1 VGSDRN
7 DNQDHSKY
15 PQPDHD
21 GYKDAVANLSTEA
34 DLQKCVQGDGEH
46 ENSTHRITDL
56 KPNSLQET
64 SRILGMN
71 GVLVDPSQT
80 DNESQPLNEIS
91 EGEIVH
97 ENDILIVSN
106 VTFVVLFPED
116 ETIGKKTQET
126 ECGNERNHRQRGNGD
141 EAAPLQ

>member
-1 VGSDRN
+1 VCGNRN
-7 DNQDHSKY
+7 DNQDYSKN

-21 GYKDAVANLSTEA
+21 GNKDAVANLPTEA
-34 DLQKCVQGDGEH
+34 NLQEGVQGDREH
-46 ENSTHRITDL
+46 ENSTHRVTDL

-64 SRILGMN
+64 SRVVGMD

-80 DNESQPLNEIS
+80 DNESQSLDEIS
-91 EGEIVH
+91 ECEVVH

-106 VTFVVLFPED
+106 VAFVVLFPED
-116 ETIGKKTQET
+116 ETIGEKTQET

-141 EAAPLQ
+141 ETASLQ